1 MTMKRA
7 TTLAAAATLVAL
19 ASGLAGA
26 GERSFVRPGRADG
39 AGPAFS
45 GAVLAGDTLYLS
57 GTLGLDDDRKVPDD
71 PRQEARLLLD
81 RFRGTLEAAGFDMDD
96 LVTVT
101 VYCSDVTHYEAWNEV
116 YRTYFEEELPAR
128 AFVGSGRLLYD
139 ARFEM
144 QGIAVKRE

>member
-1 MTMKRA
+1 MTMTRA
-7 TTLAAAATLVAL
+7 IPLAAVALAALAAAPAV
-19 ASGLAGA
+19 A
-26 GERSFVRPGRADG
+26 GERRFVRPSRADG
-39 AGPAFS
+39 DGPAFS

-57 GTLGLDDDRKVPDD
+57 GTLGLDDDRKIPED

-81 RFRGTLEAAGFDMDD
+81 RFQATLAAGGFGMDD

-101 VYCSDVTHYEAWNEV
+101 VYCSDVTHYDAWNEV
-116 YRTYFEEELPAR
+116 YRTYFERELPAR

-144 QGIAVKRE
+144 QGIAVRRE

>member
-7 TTLAAAATLVAL
+7 TLLAAAATLVAL
-19 ASGLAGA
+19 ASFPVHA
-26 GERSFVRPGRADG
+26 GERSFVRPSRADG
-39 AGPAFS
+39 DGPAFS

-57 GTLGLDDDRKVPDD
+57 GTLGLDDDRKVPED

-81 RFRGTLEAAGFDMDD
+81 RFRATLEAAGFGMDD

-101 VYCSDVTHYEAWNEV
+101 VYCSDVTHYDAWNEV

-128 AFVGSGRLLYD
+128 AFVGSGRLLFD